1 MLMLL
6 DLGYSVSLLLYNFP
20 CINIPQVY
28 LFFLLLM
35 KKDWVDPV
43 FTTMNIL
50 GISSDSHVQKVFQ
63 ELNIEVYEL

>member
-1 MLMLL
+1 
-6 DLGYSVSLLLYNFP
+6 
-20 CINIPQVY
+20 
-28 LFFLLLM
+28 M